1 MEKDKNDFNK
11 IPNNINKENNSKLED
26 LDDDDPKKNFFH
38 IFYIHINDLWDY
50 FIKPSFV
57 PIYFFENCTIVN
69 NNNLG
74 NTINTNNILELKI
87 EDKNIII
94 KIILE
99 KIIDTPNYKSFTLRS
114 IEIPNDISP
123 FSIIISLYMD
133 SVTQTSGVN
142 IKVNFLELQK
152 NTFIYDY
159 IYKNHKNIFQNI
171 EKCIERNFKEYEQS
185 ESIFIEKNS
194 EEVWNYL
201 IKNNY
206 CNLKVLLGNNAS
218 VRATNIPNEIEVEHF
233 TKNNTM
239 KMMVSKNKDF
249 NEKTLLLQ
257 IVSSTRQI
265 PKQSISLKIIN
276 IKNKSCLFVFTHTI
290 KQFLYSNYIDSYALI
305 KQKALWLLKT
315 SLENNINS

>member
-11 IPNNINKENNSKLED
+11 TPNNINKESNSKLEN

-57 PIYFFENCTIVN
+57 PIYFFENCKIIN

-74 NTINTNNILELKI
+74 NTITTNNILELEI
-87 EDKNIII
+87 GDKNIII

-99 KIIDTPNYKSFTLRS
+99 NIIDTPNYKSFTLRS

-123 FSIIISLYMD
+123 FSIIISLFKN
-133 SVTQTSGVN
+133 SVTQTSGIN
-142 IKVNFLELQK
+142 IKVNCLELQK
-152 NTFIYDY
+152 STIIYDY

-171 EKCIERNFKEYEQS
+171 EKFIEKNFKEYEQS

-206 CNLKVLLGNNAS
+206 YNLKILLGNYAS

-233 TKNNTM
+233 TRNNTI
-239 KMMVSKNKDF
+239 KMMVSKFQDF

-257 IVSSTRQI
+257 IVSSTKQI
-265 PKQSISLKIIN
+265 PMQSISLKII
-276 IKNKSCLFVFTHTI
+276 K
-290 KQFLYSNYIDSYALI
+290 
-305 KQKALWLLKT
+305 
-315 SLENNINS
+315 